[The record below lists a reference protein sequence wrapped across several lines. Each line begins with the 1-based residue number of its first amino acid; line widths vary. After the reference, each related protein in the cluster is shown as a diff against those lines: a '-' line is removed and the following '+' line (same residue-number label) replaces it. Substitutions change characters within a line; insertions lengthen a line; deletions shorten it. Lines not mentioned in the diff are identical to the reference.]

1 MLAATIAAALIFFMV
16 QRSGALAL
24 GTACWDERL
33 SRAGR
38 NSSCVASQP
47 FLIFGHGKAVH
58 RMNLE
63 GKHRRRLLA
72 GVGRS
77 VLFDFHYRDEDVYWA
92 DKHTGVIYKAS
103 VRGAQKQK
111 LHSSDKH
118 ISGLAVDWI
127 WNSVYWT
134 SREKGKIKR
143 MDLNGKNER
152 TLLRH
157 LNQPSSIAVDPTNR
171 FLFWLSGGMTPSIQR
186 SDLTGLE
193 KTTLIKMSE
202 QLNSLTIDRQD
213 KRLFWVQFGLQG
225 ESAIASCDYNG
236 NALHIKDQPLWS
248 RVLGISVFLENLYY
262 TDAGSRIIKQ
272 MNKYTGGKALDVNT
286 KQMTRPPIQIK
297 VVHPLNQPLADSLS
311 SFPGCDKQTGNCMN
325 VCSNMAEQGVCHC
338 TEGFALSKQGTHCE
352 DVNECAHWNH
362 GCSLGC
368 ENIPGSYFC
377 TCPKGYA
384 LLPDRKTCGEILPC
398 EGNMTNC
405 GHGCLTTD
413 EGNVCVCPEGS
424 ILQEDGQACTGC
436 SSTDMGGCSQLC
448 TPVTPSEWQC
458 GCLPGYRLHQDGK
471 RCIATGP
478 PPYLLVAN
486 FVDVLRINPDGTG
499 DQTLVE
505 EPRGTIVA
513 LDYDPV
519 QENVYFSSI
528 NRKTIE
534 RVDLNGGSRGIVIS
548 EDLNSPEGLAI
559 DWVHRRM
566 YWTDESR
573 STVDCSSLVG
583 LSRETIVSKGLEKPR
598 GIIVHPLEK
607 KLFWTDIGAQPVVE
621 SASLEG
627 KERTIIASTNLVS
640 PSGLAIDFTEDRLFW
655 CDQHRGLVETAALDG
670 SDRRVLLENQVGRPF
685 DLAVFEDRLWI
696 SDREHRQLTSVHKRT
711 GKKLQSI
718 HGNMVQPAAI
728 VVVHPLAKPGAD
740 VCLHL
745 NGGCAQV
752 CESKLGLAH
761 CSCLSRYILSADRR
775 SCSSADASN
784 ETAESGESDPTDVTS
799 LKRSEPTFF
808 TDKMVSD
815 QNECDSLRCDVNAQC
830 LLRARSPACLCLEGF
845 TGDGQ
850 VCEEP
855 EAASTLLTTRSPADV
870 TTLHH
875 ISDSVESCPPSH
887 ESYCLYQGVCFY
899 FPELKS
905 YACNC
910 PLGYMGERCQFSDL
924 EWWEL
929 QQAEEEKRRNV
940 VIAASMVLLISLLS
954 IAACVTYCYGTRK
967 FFRKQP
973 SVDNVSETSVTD
985 ESTSET
991 TPVPRVRPSSPC
1003 YSVVMQFYLLMES
1016 GAEGR
1021 VVPAMGCPR
1030 RAICPSCSSDTGDNH
1045 VSEETETLSKHN
1057 RGYECS
1063 MVSAVAM
1070 EITQPTS
1077 PSPASSYT
1085 CSSLKPQTTAPVS
1098 KTTSLESPAS

>member
-1 MLAATIAAALIFFMV
+1 
-16 QRSGALAL
+16 
-24 GTACWDERL
+24 
-33 SRAGR
+33 
-38 NSSCVASQP
+38 
-47 FLIFGHGKAVH
+47 
-58 RMNLE
+58 
-63 GKHRRRLLA
+63 
-72 GVGRS
+72 
-77 VLFDFHYRDEDVYWA
+77 
-92 DKHTGVIYKAS
+92 
-103 VRGAQKQK
+103 
-111 LHSSDKH
+111 
-118 ISGLAVDWI
+118 
-127 WNSVYWT
+127 
-134 SREKGKIKR
+134 
-143 MDLNGKNER
+143 
-152 TLLRH
+152 
-157 LNQPSSIAVDPTNR
+157 
-171 FLFWLSGGMTPSIQR
+171 
-186 SDLTGLE
+186 
-193 KTTLIKMSE
+193 
-202 QLNSLTIDRQD
+202 
-213 KRLFWVQFGLQG
+213 
-225 ESAIASCDYNG
+225 
-236 NALHIKDQPLWS
+236 
-248 RVLGISVFLENLYY
+248 
-262 TDAGSRIIKQ
+262 
-272 MNKYTGGKALDVNT
+272 
-286 KQMTRPPIQIK
+286 
-297 VVHPLNQPLADSLS
+297 
-311 SFPGCDKQTGNCMN
+311 
-325 VCSNMAEQGVCHC
+325 
-338 TEGFALSKQGTHCE
+338 
-352 DVNECAHWNH
+352 
-362 GCSLGC
+362 
-368 ENIPGSYFC
+368 
-377 TCPKGYA
+377 
-384 LLPDRKTCGEILPC
+384 
-398 EGNMTNC
+398 MTNC

-424 ILQEDGQACTGC
+424 ILQDDGQACTGC
-436 SSTDMGGCSQLC
+436 SSTDIGGLRPALYSCQ
-448 TPVTPSEWQC
+448 PQC
-458 GCLPGYRLHQDGK
+458 VAVWLSARLPAPPGRQAVHCK
-471 RCIATGP
+471 R
-478 PPYLLVAN
+478 
-486 FVDVLRINPDGTG
+486 
-499 DQTLVE
+499 
-505 EPRGTIVA
+505 
-513 LDYDPV
+513 
-519 QENVYFSSI
+519 I

-534 RVDLNGGSRGIVIS
+534 RVDLNGGSRGVVIS

-566 YWTDESR
+566 YWTDKSR

-598 GIIVHPLEK
+598 GIAVHPLEK

-670 SDRRVLLENQVGRPF
+670 SDRRILLENQVALRTEPFLQEFGILHKDTCSLEELAIDLTISDDPLFLLSHSRPLRTLETELKHSDRLCELPSMLNSGRPF

-696 SDREHRQLTSVHKRT
+696 SDRERRQLTSVHKRT

-718 HGNMVQPAAI
+718 HGNMVQPSAI

-761 CSCLSRYILSADRR
+761 CSCLSRYILSADGR

-784 ETAESGESDPTDVTS
+784 GTAESGESDPTDVTS
-799 LKRSEPTFF
+799 LKRSEPTLF

-830 LLRARSPACLCLEGF
+830 LLRARSPTCLCLEGF

-855 EAASTLLTTRSPADV
+855 EAASTWVTTGSPADV

-875 ISDSVESCPPSH
+875 ISNSVESCPPSH

-954 IAACVTYCYGTRK
+954 IAACITYCYGEIKEPEK

-985 ESTSET
+985 ESTSESS
-991 TPVPRVRPSSPC
+991 PVPR
-1003 YSVVMQFYLLMES
+1003 FYLLMEN

-1030 RAICPSCSSDTGDNH
+1030 RAICPSCSSDTGDSP
-1045 VSEETETLSKHN
+1045 VSEESETLSKHN

-1063 MVSAVAM
+1063 MVSAAAM
-1070 EITQPTS
+1070 EITQPTG
-1077 PSPASSYT
+1077 PSPASSYS
-1085 CSSLKPQTTAPVS
+1085 CSSLVS